1 MDMRWAQRISRAVI
15 GGAVVGSVLATGL
28 ASTAIAA
35 SPCVATG
42 AVDRDGT
49 PLTARLV
56 NPAGTVR
63 GRVNATGCSV
73 GVYFDHG
80 TGKVRGADVF
90 GASYFGVLVD
100 GNGHTVSVDVS
111 DSLVHDIGD
120 TPISSLRHGEGIA
133 YRAFDGTA
141 TGTVRGNR
149 IWNYQE
155 AGINF
160 TGPGTTATA
169 RENRVIGR
177 GVQGVISQNG
187 VQVIF
192 GAHGTVIGN
201 VISDL
206 EFTGPNTGNG
216 VLVVGGPSYGQPYT
230 RDARIEANVITAA
243 DVGIVV
249 FALDPDWNP
258 PAEPTNTLIAHN
270 VIRNTGLHNV
280 AGWDGESVGYQAGI
294 SVEGN
299 GDRIIGNVIVGRG
312 YDQAFC
318 GDAAMCFP
326 IDTDVSIGL
335 TVKGNV
341 IR

>member
-1 MDMRWAQRISRAVI
+1 MDMSWAHGSVARSSRRAM
-15 GGAVVGSVLATGL
+15 AGSVLAAGL
-28 ASTAIAA
+28 ASTVVAA

-42 AVDRDGT
+42 ALDRDGT

-56 NPAGTVR
+56 NPAGTVK
-63 GRVNATGCSV
+63 GKVNATGCSV
-73 GVYFDHG
+73 GVYYDHG

-90 GASYFGVLVD
+90 GASYFGVLAD
-100 GNGHTVSVDVS
+100 GNGHTVSVDVT

-120 TPISSLRHGEGIA
+120 TPITSLRHGEAIA
-133 YRAFDGTA
+133 YRGFDGSA

-149 IWNYQE
+149 IWAFQE

-192 GAHGTVIGN
+192 GAHGTVVGN

-230 RDARIEANVITAA
+230 RDARIEANLITSA
-243 DVGIVV
+243 DVGIAV
-249 FALDPDWNP
+249 FELDPDWNP
-258 PAEPTNTLIAHN
+258 PTEPTNVLIAHN
-270 VIRNTGLHNV
+270 VVRNTALHNV

-294 SVEGN
+294 SVDSN
-299 GDRIIGNVIVGRG
+299 GDRIIGNLVVGRG
-312 YDQAFC
+312 YDQAYC
-318 GDAAMCFP
+318 GDAAICFP

>member
-1 MDMRWAQRISRAVI
+1 MNLSWARRAGRALIV
-15 GGAVVGSVLATGL
+15 GGVAGSILAAAFGTTVV
-28 ASTAIAA
+28 AA
-35 SPCVATG
+35 SSCVSTG
-42 AVDRDGT
+42 AADRDGT

-56 NPAGTVR
+56 NPAGTVK
-63 GRVNATGCSV
+63 GKVNATGCSV
-73 GVYFDHG
+73 GVYYNQG
-80 TGKVRGADVF
+80 SGKVRGAEVF

-100 GNGHTVSVDVS
+100 GNVNAVSVDVA

-133 YRAFDGTA
+133 YRGFGGTA
-141 TGTVRGNR
+141 TGTARGNR

-177 GVQGVISQNG
+177 GVQDVISQNG
-187 VQVIF
+187 IQVIF
-192 GAHGTVIGN
+192 GAHGTVVAN
-201 VISDL
+201 AISDL
-206 EFTGPNTGNG
+206 QFTGPNTGNG
-216 VLVVGGPSYGQPYT
+216 VLVVGGPSYAQPYT
-230 RDARIEANVITAA
+230 RDARIEANAIWSA

-249 FALDPDWNP
+249 FELDSDWNP
-258 PAEPTNTLIAHN
+258 PTTPTNNVIAHN
-270 VIRNTGLHNV
+270 VVRNTVLSNV

-318 GDAAMCFP
+318 GDAAVCLP

>member
-1 MDMRWAQRISRAVI
+1 MDMRWAHRIGRAVV

-56 NPAGTVR
+56 NPVGTVK
-63 GRVNATGCSV
+63 GKVNATGCSV

-90 GASYFGVLVD
+90 GASYFGVLAD

-111 DSLVHDIGD
+111 DSLIHDIGD
-120 TPISSLRHGEGIA
+120 APISSLRHGEGVA
-133 YRAFDGTA
+133 YRGFDGTA

-192 GAHGTVIGN
+192 GAHGTVVGN

-230 RDARIEANVITAA
+230 RDARIEANVITSA
-243 DVGIVV
+243 DVGIAV

-258 PAEPTNTLIAHN
+258 PTEPTNTLIAHN
-270 VIRNTGLHNV
+270 VIRNTALRNV

-318 GDAAMCFP
+318 GDAAVCFP